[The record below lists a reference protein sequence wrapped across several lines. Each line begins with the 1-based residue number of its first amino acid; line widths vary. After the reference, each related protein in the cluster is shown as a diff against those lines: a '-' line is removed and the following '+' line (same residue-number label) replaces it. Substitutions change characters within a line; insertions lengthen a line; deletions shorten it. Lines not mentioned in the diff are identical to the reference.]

1 MKMDAIICPDHQEG
15 HRPVYKE
22 QTTGT
27 LVKSIAGKIDSI
39 TLSTKS
45 PTINQVLTDLLNFV
59 AITNHK
65 IY

>member
-1 MKMDAIICPDHQEG
+1 MKMDAIICPDQEG

-27 LVKSIAGKIDSI
+27 LVKIIAGKIDSI

-45 PTINQVLTDLLNFV
+45 PTINQVLTDLLNL
-59 AITNHK
+59 TL
-65 IY
+65 